1 MSYRV
6 IVLPG
11 DGIGPKVTTEP
22 VRVLD
27 WFHGYCGLD
36 VAVRH
41 ELCGAVAYHTR
52 GAVIANKAF
61 TDLAEVE
68 VVLFGT
74 TGGSEVDEIPPEAR
88 RKGNLL
94 RICQHM
100 AVFANLRPVIGY
112 DELAGAVPLELRRLH
127 DA

>member
-1 MSYRV
+1 LSYRV

-11 DGIGPKVTTEP
+11 DGIGPKAATEP

-41 ELCGAVAYHTR
+41 EPRGAVAYHTR
-52 GAVIANKAF
+52 GAVIADKAF
-61 TDLAEVE
+61 AGLVEVD

-100 AVFANLRPVIGY
+100 AVFAILRPVIGY

>member
-52 GAVIANKAF
+52 GAVIADKAF

-68 VVLFGT
+68 VVLFGAK
-74 TGGSEVDEIPPEAR
+74 GGSEFDEIPPEAR

-94 RICQHM
+94 RIWRHM